1 MTAAGTAPVTISL
14 SCRLGR
20 DPESRTT
27 TGGRDMALASIAVD
41 LSAGRDA
48 DPETW
53 WVSLLAF
60 GHVAAELI
68 KHRKGDRLVVM
79 GHLQRS
85 RCQPRGG
92 EDRES
97 WTVLCDAVLGARS
110 PRPSGGRKAPCGPVE
125 GDRARQDPVP
135 AGPAPLP
142 FGDED
147 SQNFWESGR
156 ARA

>member
-14 SCRLGR
+14 SGRLGR

-60 GHVAAELI
+60 GRVAAELI
-68 KHRKGDRLVVM
+68 KHRKGNRLAIM
-79 GHLQRS
+79 GTLQRDHY
-85 RCQPRGG
+85 RPRDGG

-97 WTVLCDAVLGARS
+97 WTVLCDAVLGPRS
-110 PRPSGGRKAPCGPVE
+110 PRPSGGRRPANGPVD
-125 GDRARQDPVP
+125 GDRVRQDPP
-135 AGPAPLP
+135 PNEPPRFDDGLR
-142 FGDED
+142 F
-147 SQNFWESGR
+147 
-156 ARA
+156 